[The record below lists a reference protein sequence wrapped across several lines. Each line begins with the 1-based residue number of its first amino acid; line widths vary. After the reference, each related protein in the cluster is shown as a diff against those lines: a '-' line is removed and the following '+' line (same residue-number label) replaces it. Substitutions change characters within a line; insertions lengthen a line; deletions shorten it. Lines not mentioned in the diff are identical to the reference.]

1 MGFLM
6 MSLRRDL
13 VFALL
18 IHENEV
24 DKVIRQ
30 AKQLEDYI
38 NGIDSKQVL
47 MENAVTAAF
56 NNINIQQKNSNVQLD
71 LPLGGE

>member
-6 MSLRRDL
+6 MTLRRDL
-13 VFALL
+13 VLALL

-38 NGIDSKQVL
+38 NGTESKKILLEQTNSDL
-47 MENAVTAAF
+47 LSGEN
-56 NNINIQQKNSNVQLD
+56 N
-71 LPLGGE
+71 

>member
-1 MGFLM
+1 M
-6 MSLRRDL
+6 MALRREL
-13 VFALL
+13 VLALL

-38 NGIDSKQVL
+38 NGNDKKAVL
-47 MENAVTAAF
+47 LE
-56 NNINIQQKNSNVQLD
+56 KSNVTKSLLDGAQID
-71 LPLGGE
+71 LPFGGEVQ

>member
-1 MGFLM
+1 M
-6 MSLRRDL
+6 MTLRRDL
-13 VFALL
+13 VLALL

-38 NGIDSKQVL
+38 NGTESKKILLEQTNSDL
-47 MENAVTAAF
+47 LSGEN
-56 NNINIQQKNSNVQLD
+56 N
-71 LPLGGE
+71 